1 MDMSLASPASQS
13 YFQYASIQNP
23 PFFNIFANFF
33 FSFFSAWWCSHLAE
47 AKTAASATRHAQQQ
61 WPKISTLTSTTD
73 PLSASRGKKAHAIAV
88 VTACNSS
95 SATTIT
101 ATANNNKWCRSK
113 TTHNLLLLL
122 LPWDQLP
129 HCALAIV

>member
-1 MDMSLASPASQS
+1 MVVFTLGRGQNRSICNSPCA
-13 YFQYASIQNP
+13 ATVAQNLDID
-23 PFFNIFANFF
+23 FY
-33 FSFFSAWWCSHLAE
+33 H
-47 AKTAASATRHAQQQ
+47 R
-61 WPKISTLTSTTD
+61 STERI
-73 PLSASRGKKAHAIAV
+73 PRKKAHAIAV

-101 ATANNNKWCRSK
+101 ATANNNKRCRSK